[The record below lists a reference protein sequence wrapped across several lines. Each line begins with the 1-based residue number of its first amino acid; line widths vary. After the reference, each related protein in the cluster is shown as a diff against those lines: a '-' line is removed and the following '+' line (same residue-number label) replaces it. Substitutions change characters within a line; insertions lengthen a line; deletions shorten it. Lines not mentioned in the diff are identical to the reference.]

1 VEVKKK
7 TKLDTKLN
15 SGPTT
20 VLVVSLLFVFFVIF
34 LHIFGRSLLTLY

>member
-1 VEVKKK
+1 
-7 TKLDTKLN
+7 
-15 SGPTT
+15 